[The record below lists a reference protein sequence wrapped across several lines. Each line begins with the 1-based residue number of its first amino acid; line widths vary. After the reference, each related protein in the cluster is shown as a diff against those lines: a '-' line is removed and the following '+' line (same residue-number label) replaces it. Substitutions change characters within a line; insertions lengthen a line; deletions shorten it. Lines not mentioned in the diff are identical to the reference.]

1 MKIKDVVKDK
11 ASLSVVTIS
20 PDASVRDLVELLGE
34 HNIGAVVVSSDGDS
48 VEGIASERDVVR
60 QLRTNQAVLDE
71 PVSTIMTATVHTC
84 ELDDDLDELMA
95 AMTQR
100 RIRHVPVVTEG
111 RLTGVVS
118 IGDVV
123 KTRINRLEFER
134 DQLDSY
140 VHQT

>member
-1 MKIKDVVKDK
+1 MRIKDVVKDK
-11 ASLSVVTIS
+11 ASQRVVTIS
-20 PDASVRDLVELLGE
+20 PEASVRDLVELLGE
-34 HNIGAVVVSSDGDS
+34 HNIGAVVVSSDGAS

-60 QLRTNQAVLDE
+60 QLRQGSAVLD
-71 PVSTIMTATVHTC
+71 VSVASIMTSTVHTC
-84 ELDDDLDELMA
+84 TMDDDLDELMS
-95 AMTQR
+95 AMTDR
-100 RIRHVPVVTEG
+100 RIRHVPVVDDG

-123 KTRINRLEFER
+123 KARITRLEFER